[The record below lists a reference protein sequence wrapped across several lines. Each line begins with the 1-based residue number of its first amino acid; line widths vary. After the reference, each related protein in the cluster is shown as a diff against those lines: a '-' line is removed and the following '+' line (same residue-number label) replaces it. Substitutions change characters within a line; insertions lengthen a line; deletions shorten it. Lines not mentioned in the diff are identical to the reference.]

1 MPKITA
7 KKRHIL
13 RRSKQSKLYISLEKQ
28 IGTSA
33 SLFRT
38 DKIEMLETTSD
49 FTLYLINKKPLLM
62 DFKDTWVFPTL
73 RGAVEIPFPERHI
86 VVDSG
91 AVAFM
96 AKGADVM
103 RPGIVSVSDD
113 VKKDQPVVIVEEKYK
128 KPLAIAIALYNAE
141 EIKNLKTG
149 KTAKNIHF
157 VGDEIWNLAF

>member
-1 MPKITA
+1 MSKITA
-7 KKRHIL
+7 KKRHTL
-13 RRSKQSKLYISLEKQ
+13 RRSKQSKLYSGLEKQ

-33 SLFRT
+33 SLFKT
-38 DKIEMLETTSD
+38 ESIEMLETTSD

-62 DFKDTWVFPTL
+62 GYKDMWTFPTL
-73 RGAVEIPFPERHI
+73 RGAVEIPFPERRI

-91 AVAFM
+91 AVPFM

-113 VKKDQPVVIVEEKYK
+113 IKKDLPVVIVEERYK

-141 EIKNLKTG
+141 EILNLKTG
-149 KTAKNIHF
+149 KAAKNIHS
-157 VGDEIWNLAF
+157 VGDEIWNLEI